1 MVKADF
7 DRDYYADLEIDQT
20 ASVTEIKKQ
29 FRKLGKESDITAKFQ
44 AIQSA
49 HEVLTDPTERARY
62 DESRSRY
69 RYTSASAFRT
79 QTRGNPYSSYGSEYP
94 RPPKAPPYRT
104 KQNPPPSA
112 GAARYA
118 GFQTP
123 KQAPTAAAQEGAE
136 ARKSTFHAWESMKG
150 HTKSSSSSTRPGP
163 GSTWSTPKA
172 VPKEYT
178 PQSGREESNSY
189 RHAPPPRPK
198 PSYDE
203 FRSAQSSGSSSYY
216 TRPPTTSAPRK
227 NGFMP
232 SNPDADEP
240 AAGKGSYST
249 TRSNRTVPDPPPRD
263 VPSYDDTPPVNHSTR
278 PSVNTSDPLRQF
290 RETEEA
296 SFEPRLST
304 PYANS
309 GGEKFDPFDTVNLS
323 RSKSTREGAAS
334 TEPTKHVPRT
344 GSDPNLP
351 SPRDSGTPKPAPP
364 TSTSPDSSSNSENG
378 PEIPIRPQRPRVFAK
393 TRRHTSNKEQ
403 QEATTTGETQS
414 QRKPSNLSTFQQW
427 MRENPNARFP
437 VNDFAS
443 DVPTTTSSPE
453 TEEPNAESRTESNAE
468 SKAEP
473 NAESKAEPKP
483 EPKVETTKSE
493 SSMYGKSSTYPF
505 LDCKERI
512 GHVKRATVS
521 GFPLNHHPLSF
532 STRMQDARKDSRP
545 DGSLT
550 IGLNLNVPPS
560 GVSTLSVGAMNFS
573 QAEVLDE
580 ISSSIPAP
588 PRTLSTFE
596 AVQRSLVDQL
606 LSNKQ
611 QAEKLGMKSSFQLSG
626 SSQGLNIPLDLG
638 KPTVAKIGSAVKP
651 GFANKC
657 QFASLYREPRSSLI
671 AKLSAQ
677 ANSKPETS
685 FSIPLDDQ
693 MFSPTRP
700 TGFQRASADS
710 INTKFSSEEW
720 HGKFQAGGDYF
731 VPEQKTTQVPLRSRS
746 RAQSNSKSRGR
757 SPIKI
762 RPVDPKLSSAARPD
776 AETPIES
783 PGGTKFSAQEWQET
797 FKPQTFAPPAFPSSS
812 KPSVPPRLGSRKPRF
827 PISKP
832 TVGSAAIVVSSDD
845 ESSDEKPLFAGRAG
859 KVPQTP
865 ATGSSSPDAMDV
877 DTPPLAAEPPPQT
890 SPRANGDLKINTE
903 PLKRAA
909 AHSQSPVDADTLK
922 VDFEDLKIQ
931 DILSSLDL
939 PKPPPAPKYTTEGH
953 HTPMAQGIYLS
964 AFTAYMADWDLF
976 SKRMM
981 LHIIARKNQND
992 SLASNRWENNKGL
1005 DIYRR
1010 GLKEDG
1016 AVMSHWVAAMA
1027 AHDQV
1032 MKDYTIHKERF
1043 SRSDNRE
1050 RERPRKKTH

>member
-1 MVKADF
+1 LYHP
-7 DRDYYADLEIDQT
+7 DRNI
-20 ASVTEIKKQ
+20 
-29 FRKLGKESDITAKFQ
+29 GKESDITAKFQ

-79 QTRGNPYSSYGSEYP
+79 QTRGNPYSSYGAEYP
-94 RPPKAPPYRT
+94 RPPKAPPYRS

-123 KQAPTAAAQEGAE
+123 KQPPTAAAQEGAE

-150 HTKSSSSSTRPGP
+150 HTKSSSSTRPGP

-203 FRSAQSSGSSSYY
+203 FRSAQSSGSSSFY
-216 TRPPTTSAPRK
+216 TRPPSTSAPRK

-240 AAGKGSYST
+240 AAGKGSYFT
-249 TRSNRTVPDPPPRD
+249 TRSNRTVPDPPPPRD
-263 VPSYDDTPPVNHSTR
+263 VPSYDDIPPVNHSTR

-309 GGEKFDPFDTVNLS
+309 GGEKFDPFDTANLN
-323 RSKSTREGAAS
+323 RSKSTREGVPS
-334 TEPTKHVPRT
+334 TEPRKHVPRT

-351 SPRDSGTPKPAPP
+351 SPRDSDTLKPAAP
-364 TSTSPDSSSNSENG
+364 TSPSPDSSSNSEKG

-393 TRRHTSNKEQ
+393 TRRPTPTREQ
-403 QEATTTGETQS
+403 QETTTTEETQS

-427 MRENPNARFP
+427 MRENPNARFS

-453 TEEPNAESRTESNAE
+453 KEEPTAESKAESKIEPNAESKIESNAE
-468 SKAEP
+468 P
-473 NAESKAEPKP
+473 KAEPKP
-483 EPKVETTKSE
+483 EPKVKTKSE
-493 SSMYGKSSTYPF
+493 SSMYGKSSTYPL
-505 LDCKERI
+505 LDRKERI
-512 GHVKRATVS
+512 RLVKRATVS
-521 GFPLNHHPLSF
+521 GAPLNPHPLSF
-532 STRMQDARKDSRP
+532 STRMQDARREYHP

-550 IGLNLNVPPS
+550 LGSNLNVPPS
-560 GVSTLSVGAMNFS
+560 GVSTVSVGAMKFS
-573 QAEVLDE
+573 QADVLDE
-580 ISSSIPAP
+580 ISSNIPAP
-588 PRTLSTFE
+588 ARTLSTFE

-611 QAEKLGMKSSFQLSG
+611 QAETLGMKGSFHLSRSSHGLSV
-626 SSQGLNIPLDLG
+626 PLDLG
-638 KPTVAKIGSAVKP
+638 KPIVAEIGSAVKP

-657 QFASLYREPRSSLI
+657 QSTSLSREPRSSLI

-677 ANSKPETS
+677 ANLKPETS
-685 FSIPLDDQ
+685 FSMNLDDQ
-693 MFSPTRP
+693 TFSPTHP
-700 TGFQRASADS
+700 TGFQRASADN

-731 VPEQKTTQVPLRSRS
+731 VPEKKTTQVPLRSRS
-746 RAQSNSKSRGR
+746 RAQSNSKVRGR
-757 SPIKI
+757 SPVKI
-762 RPVDPKLSSAARPD
+762 RPVDPKLFSAAKPD

-783 PGGTKFSAQEWQET
+783 PGGTKFSAQEWEQT
-797 FKPQTFAPPAFPSSS
+797 FKPQTFAPPAFPSPI
-812 KPSVPPRLGSRKPRF
+812 KPSVPPRLGSRKPKF

-877 DTPPLAAEPPPQT
+877 DTPPLAAEPPSQS
-890 SPRANGDLKINTE
+890 SPGANGKLKINTE

-909 AHSQSPVDADTLK
+909 APSQSPVDADTLK

-939 PKPPPAPKYTTEGH
+939 PKPPPAPKYSTEGH

-992 SLASNRWENNKGL
+992 SLASNRWESSQGL

-1016 AVMSHWVAAMA
+1016 AVLSHWVAAMA
-1027 AHDQV
+1027 AHDQA
-1032 MKDYTIHKERF
+1032 MKDYAIHKERF
-1043 SRSDNRE
+1043 SMSENRE

>member
-1 MVKADF
+1 MVKADL

-20 ASVTEIKKQ
+20 ASVAEIKKQ
-29 FRKLGKESDITAKFQ
+29 FRKLALLYHPDRNIGKESDITAKFQ

-69 RYTSASAFRT
+69 RYTSASAFRA

-94 RPPKAPPYRT
+94 RPPKAPPYRP

-123 KQAPTAAAQEGAE
+123 KEPPTAAAQEGAE

-150 HTKSSSSSTRPGP
+150 HTKSSSSTRPGP

-172 VPKEYT
+172 VPKEYM

-189 RHAPPPRPK
+189 KHAPPPRSK
-198 PSYDE
+198 PGYDE
-203 FRSAQSSGSSSYY
+203 FRSAQSSGGSSSY
-216 TRPPTTSAPRK
+216 TRPQSTSVPRK

-240 AAGKGSYST
+240 AAGKGSYFT

-263 VPSYDDTPPVNHSTR
+263 VPSYNDTPPVNHSTR
-278 PSVNTSDPLRQF
+278 PSVNTSDPLRHF
-290 RETEEA
+290 TETEEA
-296 SFEPRLST
+296 PFEPRLST

-309 GGEKFDPFDTVNLS
+309 GGEKFDPFDTANLG
-323 RSKSTREGAAS
+323 RSKSTREGATS
-334 TEPTKHVPRT
+334 MESKKHVPRT
-344 GSDPNLP
+344 GSDPNLA
-351 SPRDSGTPKPAPP
+351 SPRDSGTPKPAAP
-364 TSTSPDSSSNSENG
+364 TSTSPDSSSTSDNG
-378 PEIPIRPQRPRVFAK
+378 PEISIRPQRPRVFAK
-393 TRRHTSNKEQ
+393 ARRPTPNKEQ
-403 QEATTTGETQS
+403 QEATTSGGTQS
-414 QRKPSNLSTFQQW
+414 QH
-427 MRENPNARFP
+427 
-437 VNDFAS
+437 
-443 DVPTTTSSPE
+443 VPTTSSSPE
-453 TEEPNAESRTESNAE
+453 KEE
-468 SKAEP
+468 SKAESKTESKTESKAES
-473 NAESKAEPKP
+473 NIESKAESNIESKAESNIESKAEPKP
-483 EPKVETTKSE
+483 EPKVETKPE
-493 SSMYGKSSTYPF
+493 PSMYGKSSIYP
-505 LDCKERI
+505 LLNRKEQI
-512 GHVKRATVS
+512 HHVKRATVS
-521 GFPLNHHPLSF
+521 GAPLNPHPLSF
-532 STRMQDARKDSRP
+532 STRMQDARKETYP

-550 IGLNLNVPPS
+550 LKLESDVPPS
-560 GVSTLSVGAMNFS
+560 GVSTRSVGAMNFS
-573 QAEVLDE
+573 QTDVLDE
-580 ISSSIPAP
+580 IPSKASAP
-588 PRTLSTFE
+588 PRSLSNFE
-596 AVQRSLVDQL
+596 ALQRRVVDQL
-606 LSNKQ
+606 LLNKQ
-611 QAEKLGMKSSFQLSG
+611 RAEKLGTKSSFQSPRT
-626 SSQGLNIPLDLG
+626 SQGISITLDPG
-638 KPTVAKIGSAVKP
+638 KPNVAEISSAVKP
-651 GFANKC
+651 EFANKC
-657 QFASLYREPRSSLI
+657 QSTSLSRQPRSSLL

-677 ANSKPETS
+677 ANLKPKTS
-685 FSIPLDDQ
+685 FSMKLDDQ
-693 MFSPTRP
+693 TFSPTYP

-731 VPEQKTTQVPLRSRS
+731 VPEQKTSQVPLRSRP
-746 RAQSNSKSRGR
+746 RAQSNSKLGR
-757 SPIKI
+757 SSPVKI
-762 RPVDPKLSSAARPD
+762 RPVDPKLFSATKHD
-776 AETPIES
+776 ADTPIES
-783 PGGTKFSAQEWQET
+783 PGGTKFSAQEWEET

-812 KPSVPPRLGSRKPRF
+812 KPSVPPRMGSRKPKI

-877 DTPPLAAEPPPQT
+877 DTPPLATGPPPQP
-890 SPRANGDLKINTE
+890 SPRADDKLKINTE
-903 PLKRAA
+903 PLKRSAA
-909 AHSQSPVDADTLK
+909 SSQSPVDAETLK

-964 AFTAYMADWDLF
+964 AFTSYMADWDLF

-992 SLASNRWENNKGL
+992 SLASNRWENTQGL

-1016 AVMSHWVAAMA
+1016 AVLSHWVAAMA
-1027 AHDQV
+1027 AHDQA
-1032 MKDYTIHKERF
+1032 MKEYTIHKERF
-1043 SRSDNRE
+1043 LMSENRE